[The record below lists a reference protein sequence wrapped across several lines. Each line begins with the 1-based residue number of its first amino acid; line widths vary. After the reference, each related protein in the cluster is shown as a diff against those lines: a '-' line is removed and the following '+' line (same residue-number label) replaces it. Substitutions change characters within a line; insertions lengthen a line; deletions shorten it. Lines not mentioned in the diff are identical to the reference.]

1 MTEKEIKQLISTAL
15 DALKNSYAPYS
26 NFNVGAAL
34 LTSKNKVYSGCNI
47 ENAAYSSTICAERTA
62 IFSAVNEGEKN
73 FKAIAI
79 VGGHRGNC
87 SDFCSPCGVCRQVMT
102 EFCGDDFLVI
112 FGDKNLNYK
121 TYTLDQLLPHAFK
134 RED

>member
-1 MTEKEIKQLISTAL
+1 MTEKEIRQLISIAL

-34 LTSKNKVYSGCNI
+34 LTTKGNVYRGCNI
-47 ENAAYSSTICAERTA
+47 ENAAASPTICAERTA
-62 IFSAVNEGEKN
+62 IYCAMNNGENK

-79 VGGHRGNC
+79 VGGKNSNC
-87 SDFCSPCGVCRQVMT
+87 NEFCPPCGVCRQVMK
-102 EFCGDDFLVI
+102 EFCGKDFLVI

-121 TYTLDQLLPHAFK
+121 TYLLDQLLPHAF
-134 RED
+134 